1 METSKW
7 GDCPRGES
15 PSQDERGAERY
26 NHTVKTQAEKAEL
39 LRKLH
44 HGPEILVLAN
54 VNDCAGARI
63 VEEAGFPAI
72 ATSSAGV
79 AFSLGYADGQRV
91 PREEMLAAVK
101 RICRCVEV
109 PMTADLESGYDDAA
123 KTTAGMIAAG
133 AVGLNLEDVEYG
145 PGRSERLMEIEKQV
159 DKIAAVRRTGDQLGV
174 KVVINARTDLYLA
187 EIGDAATRF
196 EKSCERLRAYIAAGA
211 DCVFVPGIVDEDLI
225 RRFVQALKFPLNILA
240 GPGSPT
246 IKRLQELGVARVSL
260 GSSITKATMGLT
272 RRIVQEVR
280 DKGTY
285 ESMAQGAFTWAEANR
300 LFEK

>member
-1 METSKW
+1 M
-7 GDCPRGES
+7 
-15 PSQDERGAERY
+15 
-26 NHTVKTQAEKAEL
+26 KTQAEKAEL

-44 HGPEILVLAN
+44 QGPEMLVLAN
-54 VNDCAGARI
+54 VIDCAGARI

-79 AFSLGYADGQRV
+79 AFSLGYADGQRI
-91 PREEMLAAVK
+91 PREEMLGAVK
-101 RICRCVEV
+101 RICRCVAV
-109 PMTADLESGYDDAA
+109 PVTADLESGYDDMAR
-123 KTTAGMIAAG
+123 TTAGMIEAG

-145 PGRSERLMEIEKQV
+145 PGGVERLVEISKQAEKIGV
-159 DKIAAVRRTGDQLGV
+159 VRKTGEALGV

-187 EIGDAATRF
+187 ELGDAATRF

-211 DCVFVPGIVDEDLI
+211 DCVFVPGITDEDLI
-225 RRFVQALKFPLNILA
+225 RRFVQALRFPLNILA

-246 IKRLQELGVARVSL
+246 IRRLQELGVARVSL
-260 GSSITKATMGLT
+260 GSSIMKATMGLT

-280 DKGTY
+280 DRGTY
-285 ESMAQGAFTWAEANR
+285 ENMAQGAFTWAEANR